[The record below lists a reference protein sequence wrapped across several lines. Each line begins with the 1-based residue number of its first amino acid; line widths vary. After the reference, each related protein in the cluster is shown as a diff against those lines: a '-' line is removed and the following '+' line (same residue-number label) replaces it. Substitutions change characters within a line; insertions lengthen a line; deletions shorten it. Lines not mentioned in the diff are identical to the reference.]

1 LLFAARDRLRDNTP
15 PTLHTRS
22 LFFLDFGFLGGISI
36 TVLSLL
42 PVKIARNLSYVLRFS
57 KEIEGNLA

>member
-1 LLFAARDRLRDNTP
+1 LLFAALGRLRDITP
-15 PTLHTRS
+15 PTLLTRS
-22 LFFLDFGFLGGISI
+22 LFFIDFGFLGGISI

-42 PVKIARNLSYVLRFS
+42 PVKIARNRSYVLRLS